1 MKCLSCDCVLSDFE
15 ATRKSATTG
24 EFLDMCNN
32 CFETI
37 KYDVQVLERQ
47 DLKQYVDIV
56 EEE

>member
-1 MKCLSCDCVLSDFE
+1 VLSDFE